1 MGGNR
6 DCNRGAKII
15 SIVLCGGLLA
25 CGDTATVPCLANAD
39 CVSGE
44 CRPDGVCAPSPEAP
58 NDTALAQGAD
68 AAQDAL
74 SVAGDVP
81 TLGADAAHATDSGQV
96 EGEDG
101 GAAPGPSDVG
111 AGVCLPNQN
120 GEITRAEIPLGPGLS
135 ASYLIAGSV
144 EVDTTGTTAE
154 DGTRVWDLSGDLS
167 GDQTVLV
174 ETLDPSLWWFDAVF
188 PDATYA
194 VRLRETADALGAFQ
208 VTADSLGV
216 FQVTADDLLLLG
228 VVSPEDGPLRTELI
242 YDPPAKMLTWPLEQG
257 GSWTSTST
265 VSGLIGG
272 VPAAWDFTETYT
284 GEVDATGELHT
295 PFGDFPVLR
304 VAVALERTVA
314 MTPYTEQ
321 QLLFVTECFGTV
333 GSVRSEGYETEVEFS
348 TAAEVRRLTLTP

>member
-1 MGGNR
+1 MGR
-6 DCNRGAKII
+6 SRGRGHSVGTVITVMC
-15 SIVLCGGLLA
+15 SGLFA
-25 CGDTATVPCLANAD
+25 CAGTGTTPCLANAD
-39 CVSGE
+39 CATGE
-44 CRPDGVCAPSPEAP
+44 CRPDGVCAPSPEGPDVAFA
-58 NDTALAQGAD
+58 T
-68 AAQDAL
+68 QDAL
-74 SVAGDVP
+74 FIPEDALEPAADVAY
-81 TLGADAAHATDSGQV
+81 GADSGLA
-96 EGEDG
+96 EGGDG
-101 GAAPGPSDVG
+101 VGDPGPSDVG
-111 AGVCLPNQN
+111 ASDFCLPNHN
-120 GEITRAEIPLGPGLS
+120 GEITRAETPLGPGLS

-348 TAAEVRRLTLTP
+348 TAAEVRRLTP